1 VWHKLVDPERLVDH
15 LSVVRTAGQRVVFT
29 NGCFDV
35 LHRGHVEYL
44 AAARALGDLLMVAV
58 NDDGSVRGL
67 KGPGRPVNPLED
79 RCVVLAGLTSVD
91 LVVPFSEPTPVN
103 LVARVRPE
111 VYVKG
116 GDYRVESL
124 PEAAVVAGYGGE
136 VRILPY
142 VPGRSTTEILQ
153 RWRVPSST

>member
-1 VWHKLVDPERLVDH
+1 M
-15 LSVVRTAGQRVVFT
+15 VFT

-44 AAARALGDLLMVAV
+44 AAARTLGDLLMVAV

-91 LVVPFSEPTPVN
+91 LVVAFSEPTPVD

-116 GDYRVESL
+116 GDYRVEVL

-142 VPGRSTTEILQ
+142 VAGRSTTEILQ
-153 RWRVPSST
+153 RWRVPSSA